1 MIHLKRIAIFASGN
15 GTNAQRIAEYFAE
28 NDHVEISLILANKS
42 SAIVLKRAEKLKIPS
57 MVFSKTDFVQGGK
70 VDLKLNEYKID
81 FIVLA
86 GFLWLVPD
94 FLIRKYRNRIINIH
108 PALLPNYGGKGMY
121 GNKVHEA
128 VIEAGE
134 KQSGIT
140 IHFVNN
146 NYDEG
151 IIVFQAK
158 CDIVKGETTDTL
170 ADKIHSLEHKYFPP
184 IIEKILYEHKY

>member
-1 MIHLKRIAIFASGN
+1 LKRIAIFASGN